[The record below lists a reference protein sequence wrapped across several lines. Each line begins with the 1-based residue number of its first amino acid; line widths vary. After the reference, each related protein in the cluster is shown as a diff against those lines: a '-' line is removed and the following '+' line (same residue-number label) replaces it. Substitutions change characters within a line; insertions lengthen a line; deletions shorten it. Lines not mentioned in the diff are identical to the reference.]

1 VQFRGLTEGEEE
13 TRRNA
18 RFIPDR
24 ADAEE
29 VEHAWRCLRA
39 LDQKVLL
46 QVYIWRSRE
55 ERVCQRLGISAET
68 IDGHYVYL
76 QLAKGRAHRSIQTVL
91 DDRLHNNVCSRAL
104 DDKNQ
109 VERL

>member
-1 VQFRGLTEGEEE
+1 MQHRTLTEGEEE
-13 TRRNA
+13 SRRNA
-18 RFIPDR
+18 RYVPDR

-29 VEHAWRCLRA
+29 VEHAWRYLGT

-55 ERVCQRLGISAET
+55 ERICQRLGISAET

-91 DDRLHNNVCSRAL
+91 DDRIHNNVCSRAL
-104 DDKNQ
+104 D
-109 VERL
+109 EEPSRET